1 MFNFLPLKLDIF
13 VSLQKIRLM
22 ARKKKINEK
31 DIYSFYMD
39 YYLKNGEAPKSVYQL
54 SKEYNFEETHFY
66 QFFGNLSGIE
76 KSIFKSFFEQTLAL
90 LNKSEEYLTFDS
102 RNKLLSF
109 YYTFFE
115 ILTAN
120 RSFVLTVLER
130 DKNSPRFLKTVSY
143 VKPEFSKFLESL
155 DIEKIDFKGARI
167 EKMVEKSL
175 DESFW
180 IQMVI
185 CIKFWMDD
193 DSASLEKTDIFIE
206 KSINTG
212 FDLINVQPI
221 QSVID
226 LGKFL
231 FHEKMNMN

>member
-1 MFNFLPLKLDIF
+1 
-13 VSLQKIRLM
+13 M
-22 ARKKKINEK
+22 ARKKKISK
-31 DIYSFYMD
+31 QDIFSFYMD
-39 YYLKNGEAPKSVYQL
+39 FYLENGEAPKSVYQL
-54 SKEYNFEETHFY
+54 SKAYNFDESHFY

-76 KSIFKSFFEQTLAL
+76 KSIFKSFFEQTIEL
-90 LNKSEEYLTFDS
+90 LDKSEEYATFDR
-102 RNKLLSF
+102 RNKLLSL

-120 RSFVLTVLER
+120 RSFVLNVLER
-130 DKNSPRFLKTVSY
+130 DKTSPRFLKTVSY
-143 VKPEFSKFLESL
+143 FKPEFLQYIQAL
-155 DIEKIDFKGARI
+155 DIEKLDFKGAQI
-167 EKMVEKSL
+167 EKMVGKSL
-175 DESFW
+175 DESLW

-185 CIKFWMDD
+185 CLKFWMDD

-212 FDLINVQPI
+212 FDLINVQPLKSI
-221 QSVID
+221 ID

>member
-1 MFNFLPLKLDIF
+1 
-13 VSLQKIRLM
+13 M
-22 ARKKKINEK
+22 ARKKKINKEA
-31 DIYSFYMD
+31 IYSFYMD
-39 YYLKNGEAPKSVYQL
+39 YYLENGEAPKSVYQL
-54 SKEYNFEETHFY
+54 SKGYNFDEAHFY
-66 QFFGNLSGIE
+66 QFFGNISAIE
-76 KSIFKSFFEQTLAL
+76 KSIFKSFFEQTIEL
-90 LNKSEEYLTFDS
+90 LNKSEEYLTFDA

-120 RSFVLTVLER
+120 RSFVLSVLER

-143 VKPEFSKFLESL
+143 YKPEFMKYLQSLEIERL
-155 DIEKIDFKGARI
+155 DLKGAQI
-167 EKMVEKSL
+167 EKMVEKSV
-175 DESFW
+175 DESLW
-180 IQMVI
+180 MQMVI

-193 DSASLEKTDIFIE
+193 DSAGLEKTDIFIE

-212 FDLINVQPI
+212 FDLINVQPLK
-221 QSVID
+221 SVID

>member
-1 MFNFLPLKLDIF
+1 
-13 VSLQKIRLM
+13 M
-22 ARKKKINEK
+22 ARKKKISK
-31 DIYSFYMD
+31 QDIFSFYMD
-39 YYLKNGEAPKSVYQL
+39 FYLENGEAPKSVYQL
-54 SKEYNFEETHFY
+54 SKAYNFDESHFY

-76 KSIFKSFFEQTLAL
+76 KSIFKSFFEQTIDL
-90 LNKSEEYLTFDS
+90 LDKSEEYATFDS
-102 RNKLLSF
+102 RNKLLSL

-120 RSFVLTVLER
+120 RSFVLNVLER
-130 DKNSPRFLKTVSY
+130 DKTSPRFLKTVSY
-143 VKPEFSKFLESL
+143 FKPEFLEYIQAL
-155 DIEKIDFKGARI
+155 DIEKLDFKGAQI
-167 EKMVEKSL
+167 EKMVGKSL
-175 DESFW
+175 DESLW

-212 FDLINVQPI
+212 FDLLNVQPLK
-221 QSVID
+221 SVID

-231 FHEKMNMN
+231 YNEKSYMN